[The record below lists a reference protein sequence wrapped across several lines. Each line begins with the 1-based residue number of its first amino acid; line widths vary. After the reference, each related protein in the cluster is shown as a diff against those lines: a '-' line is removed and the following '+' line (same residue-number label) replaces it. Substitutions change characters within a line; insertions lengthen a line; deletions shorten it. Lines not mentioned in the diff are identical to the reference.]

1 MVKNLPANAVDVGS
15 IPGSGRSPRVR
26 SGNSLQYSCLGNA
39 IDRGGWWTPVH
50 GVTKESDMTQQLNNN
65 NKNVIRNK
73 IYAER
78 TFSSNR
84 EQIHLK
90 LSSRSRK
97 HRIMRLVTYLK
108 VSI

>member
-1 MVKNLPANAVDVGS
+1 MFPGSSDSKEFTCNAVDVGS

-26 SGNSLQYSCLGNA
+26 SGNYSTV
-39 IDRGGWWTPVH
+39 RGGWWTPVH
-50 GVTKESDMTQQLNNN
+50 GVTKESDMIQQLNNN

-90 LSSRSRK
+90 LSSRS
-97 HRIMRLVTYLK
+97 
-108 VSI
+108 

>member
-65 NKNVIRNK
+65 FLVNSPHPEAIKEPPRG
-73 IYAER
+73 A
-78 TFSSNR
+78 S
-84 EQIHLK
+84 LK
-90 LSSRSRK
+90 HK
-97 HRIMRLVTYLK
+97 
-108 VSI
+108 

>member
-1 MVKNLPANAVDVGS
+1 MVKNLPANAGDVGS

-26 SGNSLQYSCLGNA
+26 SGNSLQYACLGNP
-39 IDRGGWWTPVH
+39 IDRGDWWAPVH
-50 GVTKESDMTQQLNNN
+50 GVTKESDMTQQLKNN
-65 NKNVIRNK
+65 NKDVIRNK

-90 LSSRSRK
+90 FSGRS
-97 HRIMRLVTYLK
+97 
-108 VSI
+108 